1 MLYMTGMYQGIVK
14 WFDLSWELNYIF
26 CSRGTVW
33 TISHC
38 ESSAATCLMTF
49 VCECEWN
56 KLNENYEQDVLAGPV
71 FWRVGGWVVSVCG
84 W

>member
-1 MLYMTGMYQGIVK
+1 M
-14 WFDLSWELNYIF
+14 
-26 CSRGTVW
+26 
-33 TISHC
+33 ISNC

-71 FWRVGGWVVSVCG
+71 FWRAGRWVVSVCG